1 MTGRQPRSG
10 HKTGAGSRTVDI
22 GPEPRRVWWPPVLL
36 LVVLLFPVSTAT
48 GLQFYF
54 FFEGPSSTGEAGNR
68 YFTGSPRYK
77 NYDCRVCHVDAIG
90 KIQVRLWTEP
100 EDIFRV
106 GYEPEKEYKVR
117 LSLLEETRAPGTKI
131 FSTNN
136 FCVEVL
142 DRVGRT
148 AGTFDLGF
156 PTNPIQELF
165 DPVVLSPDGT
175 TVLSGF
181 FYFELD
187 WEWFW
192 TAPEPGSGT
201 VTFYGGF
208 VDGNGDLK
216 TFHDDVAVIKKQA
229 VEVR

>member
-1 MTGRQPRSG
+1 MTGRQQGSG
-10 HKTGAGSRTVDI
+10 HEAGPR
-22 GPEPRRVWWPPVLL
+22 GPIVQVGPKPRRDWWALILLIFVLI
-36 LVVLLFPVSTAT
+36 FPTATAT
-48 GLQFYF
+48 GYQFYF
-54 FFEGPSSTGEAGNR
+54 FFEGPSNTGEGGMR

-77 NYDCRVCHVDAIG
+77 NYNCRICHVGDPGLIR
-90 KIQVRLWTEP
+90 VRLWTEP
-100 EDIFRV
+100 DNIFEV
-106 GYEPEKEYKVR
+106 GYEPGREYRVR
-117 LSLLEETRAPGTKI
+117 LSLLEELKKPERKI

-165 DPVVLSPDGT
+165 DPVVLSSDGS

-181 FYFELD
+181 FNFELD

-192 TAPEPGSGT
+192 TAPDQGT
-201 VTFYGGF
+201 GAVVFYCGF
-208 VDGNGDLK
+208 VDGSGDLK
-216 TFHDDVAVIKKQA
+216 AFNNDVAVLKQTA
-229 VEVR
+229 EPR